1 MSYLEMEF
9 IKPDAVQKRDYQINI
24 FESVKDVN
32 SLVVLPT
39 GLGKTVIAIMVI
51 AYKLKKGNVLFLAP
65 TKPLCEQHADSIK
78 KLTTIENVVVVT
90 GELFSPEKRK
100 EIYRNARVIVATPQ
114 TIENDLDR
122 GINIGDFSLLIF
134 DEAHRAVGNYAYVG
148 VARRYLR
155 RGSQILGMTASP
167 GSDYKK
173 LREVAE
179 NLGIEHV
186 ELRTENDEDVK
197 PYISRRRMRWVVVDM
212 PDDVKRAARRIDYLL
227 DEYLSELKKYTKQA
241 SHLSSKKL
249 GKKVLIEIQQRIQ
262 QNLKSKGGSRGGTM
276 YTAISVV
283 SAAIKLAHLKDM
295 LTSQGVEA
303 AKRYIEKL
311 EVDHSKSAS
320 KIRNKEIYRQI
331 RKEIM
336 LSSGKKP
343 KLEIL
348 KDILRKH
355 FEQNPGGRVMVFA
368 EYRDTIDFLLS
379 EISGIEGIRAEKFIG
394 QAKGSGNGMSQEE
407 QKKTLE
413 NFRKGKFNVLIST
426 SIGEEGIDI
435 PSTTLVL
442 FYEPVPS
449 AIRYIQRRGRTARDG
464 MPGDVIIL
472 IMKGSRDEAYY
483 WSSINKE
490 KKMYRQIYRLREEL
504 KSSKIK
510 MKAVKIDEK
519 GQTKLDGFF

>member
-1 MSYLEMEF
+1 MNLDMEF
-9 IKPDAVQKRDYQINI
+9 IKPDAVQKRAYQVNI
-24 FESVKDVN
+24 FKAVRDVN
-32 SLVVLPT
+32 SLIVLPT
-39 GLGKTVIAIMVI
+39 GLGKTVIALMVM
-51 AYKLKKGNVLFLAP
+51 AHKLKNGNVLFLAP
-65 TKPLCEQHADSIK
+65 TKPLCEQHAKSIG
-78 KLTTIENVVVVT
+78 KLMTVDDVEVVT

-100 EIYRNARVIVATPQ
+100 EVYRNARIIVATPQ
-114 TIENDLDR
+114 TVENDLDR
-122 GINIGDFSLLIF
+122 GMNVGDFSLIIF

-173 LREVAE
+173 LKEVAE

-186 ELRTENDEDVK
+186 ELRTERDEDVR
-197 PYISRRRMRWVVVDM
+197 PYISRRKMQWVVVDM
-212 PDDVKRAARRIDYLL
+212 PDDVKRTARKIDHML
-227 DEYLSELKKYTKQA
+227 DGCLSELRKYTKQA
-241 SHLSSKKL
+241 EHLSSRKL
-249 GKKVLIEIQQRIQ
+249 SKKVLIDIQRRMQK
-262 QNLKSKGGSRGGTM
+262 NLKSRGGTM

-303 AKRYIEKL
+303 AGKYIKKIETDK
-311 EVDHSKSAS
+311 SKSAA
-320 KIRNKEIYRQI
+320 KIRDNGMYRQV
-331 RKEIM
+331 RREI
-336 LSSGKKP
+336 LNPAGRKP
-343 KLEIL
+343 KLEMT
-348 KDILRKH
+348 KKILRKH
-355 FEQNPGGRVMVFA
+355 LDYNADGRVMIFA

-379 EISGIEGIRAEKFIG
+379 EIGNMDGVKAKKFIG
-394 QAKGSGNGMSQEE
+394 QAKGTGSGMSQEA

-413 NFRKGKFNVLIST
+413 EFGKGKFNVLIST

-464 MPGDVIIL
+464 MPGNVIIL
-472 IMKGSRDEAYY
+472 IMRGSRDEAYY

-490 KKMYRQIYRLREEL
+490 KKMYSQIYRLKEEL
-504 KSSKIK
+504 ETGMSKTTEKTVIVD
-510 MKAVKIDEK
+510 AESK
-519 GQTKLDGFF
+519 GQTKLDSFTV